1 MIWIKK
7 YFIFIVI
14 ALTIFPI
21 TVTAQDSPGQ
31 NQSVIKQGELNVKS
45 PGNEIGDFSRP
56 VLSITPRE
64 FSLGT
69 IVPGEAGAGLF
80 TLKNMGAGILNW
92 STDRPEG
99 WITSEGAPLT
109 GVVEKKEDYLRI
121 EIRVLPGESLL
132 NDNKSDSALYN
143 VEMKLEAENGELVC
157 SKNLSAGTYKEAIKI
172 NSAGGLRTIFVTF
185 SIVSTQEA
193 ALINL
198 NPLRMDMGSISPG
211 KTISKKIRVT
221 NKGKEMLTWS
231 VALQKPK
238 RGENP
243 ATFKKGRY
251 ISFVNNEVR
260 DNGTYVVPG
269 HLKEVIDLMGR
280 WTGNDGYPSSA
291 EGESSIKLRFNGTGI
306 ILYLVTYPDDGKL
319 SIYLDEQLISNRKWV
334 NDLKEKQGELPIVE
348 GLVDGPHVLTI
359 VTNDSRLVFE
369 GVKIL
374 GKNIIRMPAG
384 RITIVPNSGT
394 ITSQTSYL
402 NVTLNAGQ
410 MMPGYY
416 GDNIIFNA
424 NGGDGMVEVFVEVIP
439 DSVPRAID
447 IFRYSKGLDY
457 LFTANPQAETEMI
470 NRNGYAKDGI
480 AFRLFV
486 PETPGTTAFYRW
498 YNSQK
503 NGHFY
508 HHDNAGGGKNLQGY
522 IFEGSLGNI
531 ATSKL
536 TNTRELYRWYNPE
549 SGRYFYTT
557 DPKAENV
564 RKNGYRFDGIAGY
577 VK

>member
-1 MIWIKK
+1 MLWIKK

-14 ALTIFPI
+14 ALTILPI
-21 TVTAQDSPGQ
+21 TVTAQDNTGLKR
-31 NQSVIKQGELNVKS
+31 NDLNGKS
-45 PGNEIGDFSRP
+45 PGSETGDFSRP

-69 IVPGEAGAGLF
+69 IVPDEAGAGLF

-92 STDRPEG
+92 STNGPEG
-99 WITSEGAPLT
+99 WIISEDAPLM
-109 GVVEKKEDYLRI
+109 GVVEKKVDYLRI
-121 EIRVLPGESLL
+121 EIRLLPSESLL
-132 NDNKSDSALYN
+132 NDNKSNIALYN
-143 VEMKLEAENGELVC
+143 VEMKLESENGKLVC
-157 SKNLSAGTYKEAIKI
+157 SKNLPAGTHKEAIKI

-211 KTISKKIRVT
+211 KTVSKKIRVT

-251 ISFVNNEVR
+251 ISFVNDEVR
-260 DNGTYVVPG
+260 DNGIYIVPG
-269 HLKEVIDLMGR
+269 HLKEIIELMGR
-280 WTGNDGYPSSA
+280 WTVSDGYPSGA
-291 EGESSIKLRFNGTGI
+291 EGESSIKLRFNGTGMI
-306 ILYLVTYPDDGKL
+306 VYLLAYPDDGKL
-319 SIYLDEQLISNRKWV
+319 TIYLDDQLVRNRKWF
-334 NDLKEKQGELPIVE
+334 NDLKEKQGELTVAE

-359 VTNDSRLVFE
+359 VSKDSRLVFE

-374 GKNIIRMPAG
+374 GKNISRISAG
-384 RITIVPNSGT
+384 RMTIVPNSGT
-394 ITSQTSYL
+394 ITSQTNYL

-410 MMPGYY
+410 MTPGYY

-424 NGGDGMVEVFVEVIP
+424 NGGDGVVEVFVEVIP
-439 DSVPRAID
+439 DSAPRAID

-457 LFTANPQAETEMI
+457 LFTANPQAETEKI
-470 NRNGYAKDGI
+470 NRNDYIKEGI
-480 AFRLFV
+480 AFRLFAL
-486 PETPGTTAFYRW
+486 ETPGTTGFYRW
-498 YNSQK
+498 FNPQK
-503 NGHFY
+503 NDHFY

-536 TNTRELYRWYNPE
+536 TNTRELYRWYNPA

-564 RKNGYRFDGIAGY
+564 RKKGYRFDGIAGY
-577 VK
+577 VKQ

>member
-1 MIWIKK
+1 MLWIKK

-92 STDRPEG
+92 SIDRPEG

-121 EIRVLPGESLL
+121 EIRLLPGESLL

-143 VEMKLEAENGELVC
+143 AEMKLEAENGELVC
-157 SKNLSAGTYKEAIKI
+157 SKNLPAGTYKEAIKI

-260 DNGTYVVPG
+260 DNGVYVVPG
-269 HLKEVIDLMGR
+269 HLKEAIDLMGR

-291 EGESSIKLRFNGTGI
+291 EGESSIKLRFTGTGI

-319 SIYLDEQLISNRKWV
+319 TVYLDEQLISNRKWV
-334 NDLKEKQGELPIVE
+334 NDLKEKQGELPVVE

-416 GDNIIFNA
+416 GDNIIFSA

-447 IFRYSKGLDY
+447 IFRYSKGFDY
-457 LFTANPQAETEMI
+457 LFTANPQAETETI
-470 NRNGYAKDGI
+470 NRNGYTKDGI

-498 YNSQK
+498 YNPQK

>member
-1 MIWIKK
+1 MLWIKK

-14 ALTIFPI
+14 ALTILPI
-21 TVTAQDSPGQ
+21 TVTAQDNAGLKR
-31 NQSVIKQGELNVKS
+31 NELNGKS
-45 PGNEIGDFSRP
+45 LGSETGDFSRP

-69 IVPGEAGAGLF
+69 IVPDEAGAGLF
-80 TLKNMGAGILNW
+80 TLKNMGAGILKW
-92 STDRPEG
+92 STNGPEG
-99 WITSEGAPLT
+99 WVSSGGPPLT

-121 EIRVLPGESLL
+121 EIRLLPGESLL
-132 NDNKSDSALYN
+132 SDNKSNIALYN

-157 SKNLSAGTYKEAIKI
+157 SKNLPAGTHKEAIKI

-185 SIVSTQEA
+185 SIVSTQES

-211 KTISKKIRVT
+211 KTVSKKIRVT
-221 NKGKEMLTWS
+221 NKGKEILTWS
-231 VALQKPK
+231 VALQKLK

-243 ATFKKGRY
+243 ANFKKGRY
-251 ISFVNNEVR
+251 ISFVNDEIR
-260 DNGTYVVPG
+260 DSGIYIVPG
-269 HLKEVIDLMGR
+269 HLKELIELIGK
-280 WTGNDGYPSSA
+280 WTVNDGYPSGA
-291 EGESSIKLRFNGTGI
+291 EGENSIKLRFNGTGI
-306 ILYLVTYPDDGKL
+306 ILYLLAYPDDGKL
-319 SIYLDEQLISNRKWV
+319 TIYLDDQLISNRKWF
-334 NDLKEKQGELPIVE
+334 NDLKEKQGELAVVE
-348 GLVDGPHVLTI
+348 GLVDGPHVLT
-359 VTNDSRLVFE
+359 TMSTDSRLVFE

-374 GKNIIRMPAG
+374 GKNVIRVPAG

-394 ITSQTSYL
+394 VTSQTNYL

-410 MMPGYY
+410 MVPGYY

-424 NGGDGMVEVFVEVIP
+424 NGGDGMVELFVVIP
-439 DSVPRAID
+439 DSAPRAID

-457 LFTANPQAETEMI
+457 LFTANPQAETEKI
-470 NRNGYAKDGI
+470 NRNSYIKEGI
-480 AFRLFV
+480 AYRLFAA
-486 PETPGTTAFYRW
+486 ETPGTKAFYRW
-498 YNSQK
+498 YNPQK
-503 NGHFY
+503 NDHFY

-522 IFEGSLGNI
+522 VFEGSLGNI

-536 TNTRELYRWYNPE
+536 TNTRELYRWYNPA

>member
-21 TVTAQDSPGQ
+21 TVIAQDSPGQ
-31 NQSVIKQGELNVKS
+31 NQSVIKQGELNGKS
-45 PGNEIGDFSRP
+45 PGSETGNFSRP

-64 FSLGT
+64 FSLGIIT
-69 IVPGEAGAGLF
+69 PDKAGAGSF

-92 STDRPEG
+92 STNGPEG

-109 GVVEKKEDYLRI
+109 SIVEKKEDYLRI

-132 NDNKSDSALYN
+132 NDNKSNVALYN
-143 VEMKLEAENGELVC
+143 LEMKLEADNGELIC
-157 SKNLSAGTYKEAIKI
+157 SKNLPAGTYKEAIKI

-251 ISFVNNEVR
+251 ISFVNDEIPDGGN
-260 DNGTYVVPG
+260 YIVPG

-280 WTGNDGYPSSA
+280 WTGNDGYPSVA

-306 ILYLVTYPDDGKL
+306 ILYLVTYPDDSKL
-319 SIYLDEQLISNRKWV
+319 TVYLDEQLISNRKWL
-334 NDLKEKQGELPIVE
+334 NDLKEKQGELPIAE

-359 VTNDSRLVFE
+359 VANDSRLVFE

-384 RITIVPNSGT
+384 RINVVPNSGT

-439 DSVPRAID
+439 DSAPRSID

-470 NRNGYAKDGI
+470 NRNGYTKDGI
-480 AFRLFV
+480 AFRLFAS
-486 PETPGTTAFYRW
+486 ETPGTTGFYRW
-498 YNSQK
+498 YNPQK